1 MRHETLSGIIIFC
14 FFTFTDIN
22 IILLRQLNGFAKF
35 CIMASICLLVLCGIP
50 GAGKSTWAKRFC
62 SYVHERENH
71 TSFEKQQSD
80 GLSENGIGD
89 KGDKEGA
96 GEGIKKGKIQET
108 YRVIHIAYD
117 DLIPEELEAELIHDV
132 QNHSKETK
140 VVI

>member
-1 MRHETLSGIIIFC
+1 
-14 FFTFTDIN
+14 
-22 IILLRQLNGFAKF
+22 
-35 CIMASICLLVLCGIP
+35 MASICLLVLCGIP